1 MHGRGW
7 GWRDGVRAAGY
18 ARAVR
23 LSALAAVAALLLGPS
38 PAEARRRRAPRPPT
52 SATILLAGAWAE
64 VRWTDGDTFRVLT
77 GPLSGRTARLL
88 GVNALE
94 SFGPVHRIGS
104 AGGRA
109 LLAVAKGSAAVAARA
124 AVRCDAR
131 GESDGYGRLLVTC
144 PEVAEALVR
153 GGHAMVFAVDQDA
166 DRRHLALQHEAQ
178 QARAGMWAGGAPP
191 LVPTSLHSAD
201 EPDLGARGAY
211 DRIADTRTGL
221 TEVRRHRRTYR
232 PCEEVCLGDGA
243 ERACLTYVPYGR
255 RYRDRPACL
264 R

>member
-1 MHGRGW
+1 MGE
-7 GWRDGVRAAGY
+7 RDGVRGTGY
-18 ARAVR
+18 AREVR
-23 LSALAAVAALLLGPS
+23 VTALALAAALLLAPA
-38 PAEARRRRAPRPPT
+38 PAEARRGRVRRP
-52 SATILLAGAWAE
+52 ATQATLLLAGAWAE

-77 GPLSGRTARLL
+77 GPQAGRTARLV

-94 SFGPVHRIGS
+94 SFGPVHRIGT
-104 AGGRA
+104 AGGRT
-109 LLAVAKGSAAVAARA
+109 LLAVAKGSAAVAAHA
-124 AVRCDAR
+124 SVRCEAR

-153 GGHAMVFAVDQDA
+153 GGHALVFAVDADA
-166 DRRHLALQHEAQ
+166 DRRLLALQRDAQ
-178 QARAGMWAGGAPP
+178 RAGAGMWAGGAPP

-211 DRIADTRTGL
+211 DRIADTRTGVA
-221 TEVRRHRRTYR
+221 EVRPHRRTYR
-232 PCEEVCLGDGA
+232 TCEEVCVGEGA
-243 ERACLTYVPYGR
+243 ERACMAYVPFGR